1 MSKNFLIIGGLG
13 HWSQKHYVPLLS
25 KNKICENLI
34 ICDIKNKQEAS
45 SDYIYIKL
53 PKENQII
60 FIKNVINKYSI
71 DIVIV
76 STPPVYH
83 DFYLTNLIPT
93 GVNFICDKP
102 LVAIKGQSYDKKQ
115 VLKIKEKYNEIL
127 ELKNKYKVLIYTPL
141 RRHVQNFYH
150 NIYDS
155 VKMISKNYNQNIT
168 FASLYENDGVYRW
181 DNEMNI
187 DFAHGYNNGL
197 GKVTQTGYHILDIVA
212 KLIES
217 GCQNI
222 NSIKCQILNVHNVG
236 DNENSKSVK
245 NLKKLLDVDSTDS
258 LNNELVK
265 SAELDITIKIAVTY
279 YDDADSNFYIHLR
292 HSGVTNRVV
301 KQYNIE
307 NPGDQGRTDDSQFII
322 EQGPMQNIYSIVFA
336 NDTISEEKKSMTFMK
351 RHIKVAEQ
359 LGLKSEEIIDLDF
372 KNEIGTEEIMINLI
386 YAMLGNKNF
395 QKEYEE
401 LEFSNQRFTME
412 LYYAVLLAKVTGKII
427 EWKKGELI

>member
-25 KNKICENLI
+25 KNKICKNLI
-34 ICDIKNKQEAS
+34 ICDIKNIQAS
-45 SDYIYIKL
+45 SKDYIYIKL
-53 PKENQII
+53 PKENQIAI
-60 FIKNVINKYSI
+60 IKNAIDEYSI
-71 DIVIV
+71 DVVII
-76 STPPVYH
+76 STPPIYH
-83 DFYLTNLIPT
+83 DFYLTNLIST

-102 LVAIKGQSYDKKQ
+102 LVAVKGQSYDKEQ
-115 VLKIKEKYNEIL
+115 VLKIKEKSNEIL

-141 RRHVQNFYH
+141 RRHVQNFYN

-155 VKMISKNYNQNIT
+155 VKMISENFNQNIT

-181 DNEMNI
+181 DNEMDI

-222 NSIKCQILNVHNVG
+222 NSIKCQALNVHNVG

-258 LNNELVK
+258 LNNELIK
-265 SAELDITIKIAVTY
+265 SAELDITIKVVVTY
-279 YDDADSNFYIHLR
+279 CDDVDSNFYIHLR
-292 HSGVTNRVV
+292 HSGVTNRMV
-301 KQYNIE
+301 KQYSIE
-307 NPGDQGRTDDSQFII
+307 NPGDEGRTDDSQFII

-336 NDTISEEKKSMTFMK
+336 NDTISEEKKSTTFIK
-351 RHIKVAEQ
+351 RHLKVAEQ

-395 QKEYEE
+395 QKKYEE
-401 LEFSNQRFTME
+401 LEFNNQRFTME

-427 EWKKGELI
+427 EWKKGDLI